1 MNARSEDDWNAI
13 IDAWRYS
20 PDGAALADPH
30 GLRHRVMA
38 ESRRMT
44 INMLLEYAV
53 GLALVGFAAWRL
65 ATGPGLDD
73 FVWGFAMLW
82 FTAMALQ
89 YASDARRK
97 LWRPAAETTAAYLE
111 LALERLRRRE
121 AAVRYAWLLFALE
134 TAFIVAWYPLSWFF
148 WPGKFW
154 PLVERTPWVVGALGA
169 FAAALAWWSRSVL
182 RRSRAERASL
192 ENAARELQPGP

>member
-1 MNARSEDDWNAI
+1 MNARSEDDWNAM
-13 IDAWRYS
+13 IDAWRHT
-20 PDGAALADPH
+20 PVGTTLADPH

-44 INMLLEYAV
+44 INLLLEYAV

-73 FVWGFAMLW
+73 FVWGFALLW

-89 YASDARRK
+89 YASDARRN

-111 LALERLRRRE
+111 LALERLRRE
-121 AAVRYAWLLFALE
+121 VSQKLGLE
-134 TAFIVAWYPLSWFF
+134 
-148 WPGKFW
+148 
-154 PLVERTPWVVGALGA
+154 
-169 FAAALAWWSRSVL
+169 
-182 RRSRAERASL
+182 
-192 ENAARELQPGP
+192 

>member
-73 FVWGFAMLW
+73 FVWGFALLW

-97 LWRPAAETTAAYLE
+97 LWRPAADTTAGP
-111 LALERLRRRE
+111 
-121 AAVRYAWLLFALE
+121 VT
-134 TAFIVAWYPLSWFF
+134 TAPSGLHAFTIS
-148 WPGKFW
+148 GD
-154 PLVERTPWVVGALGA
+154 ALG
-169 FAAALAWWSRSVL
+169 FPSHDRKNPFRGLL
-182 RRSRAERASL
+182 REGCGWL
-192 ENAARELQPGP
+192 

>member
-13 IDAWRYS
+13 IDAWRFS

-73 FVWGFAMLW
+73 FVWGFALLW

-134 TAFIVAWYPLSWFF
+134 TAFIIAWYPLSWFF
-148 WPGKFW
+148 WPEKFW
-154 PLVERTPWVVGALGA
+154 PLVERTPWVLGALA
-169 FAAALAWWSRSVL
+169 LFAAVLAGWSRSVR
-182 RRSRAERASL
+182 RRSREEQASL
-192 ENAARELQPGP
+192 EHAARELRPDP